1 MFNRHRHMSIL
12 SNLWKIYE
20 RIIFKQMFE
29 YFETILSK
37 YQGGFRYEF
46 SAQHCLVKML
56 EKQITTVDNKK
67 TFGSLLTHLPKAFDE
82 LFHNHL
88 IAKLNVFN

>member
-1 MFNRHRHMSIL
+1 MSIL

-20 RIIFKQMFE
+20 RIIFTQMFE

-37 YQGGFRYEF
+37 YQDGFRYEF

-56 EKQITTVDNKK
+56 EK
-67 TFGSLLTHLPKAFDE
+67 
-82 LFHNHL
+82 
-88 IAKLNVFN
+88 